1 MKTTLTLLALSMV
14 LSTSAFAKIV
24 SAKGEYFVESKSG
37 KQPLMSVNEMIR
49 KNTISNIKT
58 YGDGNANLISFSE
71 KKGPVMLYS
80 VDEKGFIYSIKPFS
94 GYTVS
99 DVDADGKF
107 KFAEVPNR
115 KYVVDAKGF
124 FFY

>member
-1 MKTTLTLLALSMV
+1 MKKTLTLLALSTV
-14 LSTSAFAKIV
+14 LTSSAFAAIV
-24 SAKGEYFVESKSG
+24 SSKGQYFIETKKG
-37 KQPLMSVNEMIR
+37 PQPIMSVNEMIQ

-58 YGDGNANLISFSE
+58 YGNANLISFSE
-71 KKGPVMLYS
+71 KKGPVQLYS
-80 VDEKGFIYSIKPFS
+80 IDHKGFIYSIKPFN

-107 KFAEVPNR
+107 KFSEVPNR

-124 FFY
+124 YFY

>member
-1 MKTTLTLLALSMV
+1 
-14 LSTSAFAKIV
+14 
-24 SAKGEYFVESKSG
+24 
-37 KQPLMSVNEMIR
+37 MSVNDMIQ

-71 KKGPVMLYS
+71 NKGPVKLYS
-80 VDEKGFIYSIKPFS
+80 VDHKGFIYSIKPFS
-94 GYTVS
+94 NYTVS

-107 KFAEVPNR
+107 KFTEVPNR
-115 KYVVDAKGF
+115 RYVVDAKGF